1 MKVVDANVLLY
12 AVNEEAE
19 HHEVAKAWLDAA
31 LSGPESVA
39 LPWICLLAFIRLST
53 HASLFE
59 HPLRVDDALDIVD
72 AWLRAPQVL
81 TADADRRH
89 SGRLRH
95 LLAATGAGGNLTNDA
110 HLAALALQYDATVA
124 TFDHDFGR
132 FPGVRWIRPSAST
145 DDRHRPSQPPS

>member
-12 AVNEEAE
+12 AVNEDAE
-19 HHEVAKAWLDAA
+19 HHAAAKAWLDAT

-53 HASLFE
+53 HASLLE

-72 AWLRAPQVL
+72 AWLSAPNVL
-81 TADADRRH
+81 TTEADRYHHR
-89 SGRLRH
+89 RLRH
-95 LLAATGAGGNLTNDA
+95 LITATGTGGNLTNDA

-124 TFDHDFGR
+124 TFDNDFGR
-132 FPGVRWIRPSAST
+132 FPDVRWIRPT
-145 DDRHRPSQPPS
+145 VP